1 MLTRILGKE
10 TGWTYVFASD
20 TSHPTDELCVIEA
33 DLWYLVYG
41 WLIWWSEEDRECNQD
56 PCYNGWT
63 LAARLGDLEIACFI
77 WRFCLHAWSSS
88 GTTWNSSYFFHLNHF
103 IGLLSCSDIPSILV
117 ASWIQFQAFWLFFP
131 CTRWYLIHVLWVE
144 CSPCN
149 THLHDSLILCI
160 PYIGSHCTKRKWQH
174 LGLLSD
180 WSMWSPC
187 SKTCGPGQRT
197 RQKSLIKAGFSKS
210 SLSLSLPNIN
220 YNTNYM
226 YNIYI

>member
-1 MLTRILGKE
+1 M
-10 TGWTYVFASD
+10 
-20 TSHPTDELCVIEA
+20 
-33 DLWYLVYG
+33 
-41 WLIWWSEEDRECNQD
+41 
-56 PCYNGWT
+56 
-63 LAARLGDLEIACFI
+63 
-77 WRFCLHAWSSS
+77 
-88 GTTWNSSYFFHLNHF
+88 
-103 IGLLSCSDIPSILV
+103 
-117 ASWIQFQAFWLFFP
+117 
-131 CTRWYLIHVLWVE
+131 E

-220 YNTNYM
+220 YTNYM
-226 YNIYI
+226 YNIYIYIITIYIYMYFRPGGKDVSHECSSVVCGFSYVCCVLAAIASLEILAPAVEPSPGLSSSSRTAVYLHLLSLRCFQP

>member
-1 MLTRILGKE
+1 MCYWSWSVVSGLWMTDLMIWGRSWMQSRSLLQWLNLGCKTRWSRNRML
-10 TGWTYVFASD
+10 Y
-20 TSHPTDELCVIEA
+20 
-33 DLWYLVYG
+33 
-41 WLIWWSEEDRECNQD
+41 
-56 PCYNGWT
+56 
-63 LAARLGDLEIACFI
+63 LEIVSTCVKF
-77 WRFCLHAWSSS
+77 L
-88 GTTWNSSYFFHLNHF
+88 WNNLEQLIFFHLNHF
-103 IGLLSCSDIPSILV
+103 IGLLSCCDIPSILV
-117 ASWIQFQAFWLFFP
+117 ASWIHFGCFMNTKHFGCFMNTISSILAFFP

-160 PYIGSHCTKRKWQH
+160 PFIGSHCTKRKWQH

-210 SLSLSLPNIN
+210 SLSLSQISTLQNIC
-220 YNTNYM
+220 T
-226 YNIYI
+226 IYIYIYIILWYI